1 MIKMMSMEKM
11 NRPAFRF
18 LICFIIIAIALII
31 IGLNACGSKFQKIEE
46 QYIEDLF
53 DSVDV
58 NTQIH
63 KEYYDSLYEAKED
76 SMAYLEWKIDQQ
88 YK

>member
-1 MIKMMSMEKM
+1 MKVMEKM
-11 NRPAFRF
+11 NRPAAKF
-18 LICFIIIAIALII
+18 LLCVIVIAIALLIYAI
-31 IGLNACGSKFQKIEE
+31 NSCGSKFEKIEE
-46 QYIEDLF
+46 EYIEDLF

-63 KEYYDSLYEAKED
+63 KEYYDSLYKAKED